1 MVLLDT
7 PPTLYHQLAQ
17 QLLNKIMSFPSN
29 AINGQLV
36 VVNSVPYR
44 YSAVKTAWQR
54 LPGVQL
60 PGGNVIPSNYSI
72 TSLLEIGG
80 NLSFGSNSAINTI
93 DLSSRTDG
101 VILPNGTSAQRP
113 VTAISG
119 QIRYNTTTNTVEL
132 YLNGQWI
139 TIV

>member
-1 MVLLDT
+1 
-7 PPTLYHQLAQ
+7 
-17 QLLNKIMSFPSN
+17 MSFPSN

-54 LPGVQL
+54 LSGVQI
-60 PGGNVIPSNYSI
+60 PGANTIPGNYSI
-72 TSLLEIGG
+72 TSLLDIGG
-80 NLSFGSNSAINTI
+80 NLSFGANSAINTI

-101 VILPNGTSAQRP
+101 VVLPNGTTAQRP
-113 VTAISG
+113 ATAIAG
-119 QIRYNTTTNTVEL
+119 EIRYNTTTNSVEL
-132 YLNGQWI
+132 YSNGQWI